1 MSNIIPFPYFGCRTV
16 KSLWLIETG
25 GIGSMRSALLV
36 LSIGLTCLGTVAQ
49 EIAAVSHVQASTMLD
64 DQSKDKSLRSI
75 LSEIETQFDV
85 NIFTFPFRV
94 LPLGAL
100 IKKPSSGRSTLLN
113 SGVLNRHL
121 LPLREESL
129 TMITASAPVAAL

>member
-1 MSNIIPFPYFGCRTV
+1 MSNIIPFPCFGCRTV

-49 EIAAVSHVQASTMLD
+49 EIAAVSHVQASTID